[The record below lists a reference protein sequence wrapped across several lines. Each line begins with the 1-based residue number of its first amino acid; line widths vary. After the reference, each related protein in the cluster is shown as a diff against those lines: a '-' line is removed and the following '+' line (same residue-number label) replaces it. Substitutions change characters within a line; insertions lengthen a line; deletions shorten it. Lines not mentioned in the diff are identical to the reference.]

1 MSTTY
6 TETIR
11 TTDGDRI
18 VALTIIP
25 MSAVEAIDVYDLPRS
40 LYWDGGHRVEAT
52 VDGIPAGTSCYPN
65 NLAGI
70 EGRGLGAIARDFLA
84 RSL

>member
-11 TTDGDRI
+11 TTRGDRT
-18 VALTIIP
+18 VALTVIP

-52 VDGIPAGTSCYPN
+52 VDDVPAGTRYYPA
-65 NLAGI
+65 NLDGI
-70 EGRGLGAIARDFLA
+70 EARGLGAIARSFLVG
-84 RSL
+84 R